1 MFTRQDA
8 LTRDAADNLASFRS
22 EFMIADPNQCYLDG
36 NSLGRL
42 PLKTVDAI
50 ANFLTTGWG
59 TKVVDG
65 WSEWIDMAETTG
77 DLIGRA
83 ALGAAPGQVL
93 AQDTTSVN
101 FYRACRAA
109 ISARPGRN
117 IIISDTANFPT
128 DRYIL
133 EGIASELGMQLVLIE
148 NEITDDTVGS
158 QTECVTPALLEPYLN
173 DNVALVSLS
182 VVAYRSGALH
192 DVKAITDLARA
203 HGALCVWDA
212 SHAVGVI
219 DLQFDRDGVDIAVGC
234 TYKYGNAGPGAP
246 AWMYLNASVQSQLDT
261 PIHGWFAQRDQF
273 AMGQG
278 FSQTTGMRGFQ
289 IASPSI
295 IGLLSIES
303 SFSIIERA
311 GIGAINAKANRG
323 TDMMCELFD
332 QWLAP
337 LGYALMTPRVA
348 HLRGGHVTLWH
359 PDAPQI
365 AQGLRTD
372 MNVIPDYRE
381 PHGIRVSMSPLVNS
395 FTEVFDGFER
405 IRNYTMSGD
414 YKRVV
419 TRESKVT

>member
-1 MFTRQDA
+1 MFTRDNALALDSQDV
-8 LTRDAADNLASFRS
+8 LAQFRS
-22 EFMIADPNQCYLDG
+22 QFFISDPQQCYLDG

-42 PLKTVDAI
+42 PLKTVDVI
-50 ANFLTTGWG
+50 NEFLTQGWG

-65 WSEWIDMAETTG
+65 WSEWIDMAETVG

-83 ALGAAPGQVL
+83 ALGAASGQVL

-109 ISARPGRN
+109 ISARPGRKV
-117 IIISDTANFPT
+117 IISDTANFPT

-133 EGIASELGMQLVLIE
+133 EGIAQELGLTLILIE
-148 NEITDDTVGS
+148 NEITDATVGT
-158 QTECVTPALLEPYLN
+158 QTECVTPEILAPYLN
-173 DNVALVSLS
+173 DNVALVTLS

-192 DVKAITDLARA
+192 DVQAITTLARE

-212 SHAVGVI
+212 SHAVGVT

-234 TYKYGNAGPGAP
+234 TYKYGNSGPGAP
-246 AWMYLNASVQSQLDT
+246 AWLYVSKAIQQSLDA

-278 FSQTTGMRGFQ
+278 FSQTDGMRGFQ

-295 IGLLSIES
+295 IGLLSIDT
-303 SFSIIERA
+303 SFSIIEQA
-311 GIGAINAKANRG
+311 GIQAINAKANRG

-337 LGYALMTPRVA
+337 LGYSLMTPREA
-348 HLRGGHVTLWH
+348 HLRGGHLTLWH
-359 PDAPQI
+359 PDAALI
-365 AQGLRTD
+365 ARGLRLEK
-372 MNVIPDYRE
+372 NVIPDYRE
-381 PHGIRVSMSPLVNS
+381 PHGIRVSMSPLTNT
-395 FTEVFDGFER
+395 FAEVFDGFER
-405 IRNYTMSGD
+405 IRDYTVSGD
-414 YKRVV
+414 YKFLSVH
-419 TRESKVT
+419 ESKVT